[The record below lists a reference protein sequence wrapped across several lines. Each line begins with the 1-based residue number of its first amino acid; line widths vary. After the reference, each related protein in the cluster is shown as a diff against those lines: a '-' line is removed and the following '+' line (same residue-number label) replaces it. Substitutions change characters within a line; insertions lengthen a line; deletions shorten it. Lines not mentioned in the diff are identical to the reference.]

1 MKRNQGHIIYIYYDV
16 KYVKKKEERR
26 TNDWKCAIMLTGV
39 IFLLLKFYLKFFQL
53 KNRFLKNLSA
63 YLS

>member
-1 MKRNQGHIIYIYYDV
+1 
-16 KYVKKKEERR
+16 
-26 TNDWKCAIMLTGV
+26 MLTVV

>member
-1 MKRNQGHIIYIYYDV
+1 MIYIYYDV
-16 KYVKKKEERR
+16 KYVKKKKEHR
-26 TNDWKCAIMLTGV
+26 TNDWKCAIMLTVV
-39 IFLLLKFYLKFFQL
+39 IFLLLKFYLKFFQF